1 MVLELHSPA
10 VPTFTQDDRIFRDEN
25 VLQDDYT
32 PKDLPAR
39 EDELEAYTNSLQPV
53 VNGASP
59 RNIFVYGETGT
70 GKTVA
75 TNRIIDD
82 LNRDQKNF
90 EDVEIK
96 FVKINCKDLTSYQ
109 AGVHLVNEF
118 REPSNHINSTGHSRA
133 DVNNKLWTHL
143 EEIDATHV
151 LFVLDEI
158 DSLSEDDDLLYQIP
172 RANANAKV
180 EGTKVGL
187 IGISNNFTFR
197 QNLSARVQSSLCEDE
212 IHFAPYDANQLTAI
226 LKQRSEKA
234 FSDGVLEEGVVPLT
248 AGLVAQDTG
257 SARNALDILYRAG
270 TIARNE
276 NNDVVTEN
284 HVRQAMDAVENGLI
298 KDEIRALPTQ
308 AQLVIYTVA
317 VLNQSGQ
324 NQVTKKEIHRLY
336 KKFCKRT
343 GVNAKSQRT
352 IHNKLSKLQLKGFL
366 NVTEENKGRGGG
378 KRYKYELGVD
388 ADLINDALQDTP
400 RLRDLSTNSTISQF
414 S

>member
-1 MVLELHSPA
+1 M
-10 VPTFTQDDRIFRDEN
+10 PTFTQDNRIFEN
-25 VLQDDYT
+25 ESVLQDDYT

-39 EDELEAYTNSLQPV
+39 EEEIQAYINSLQPV

-75 TNRIIDD
+75 TNRIIED
-82 LNRDQKNF
+82 LNRDQQNF
-90 EDVEIK
+90 DNVEIE

-109 AGVHLVNEF
+109 AGINLVNEF
-118 REPSNHINSTGHSRA
+118 RDPADHINSTGHSRA
-133 DVNNKLWTHL
+133 DVNKKLWNHL
-143 EEIDATHV
+143 EEVDATHV

-172 RANANAKV
+172 RANANEKV

-226 LKQRSEKA
+226 LEQRAKNA
-234 FSDGVLEEGVVPLT
+234 FKDGILDDGVIPLT
-248 AGLVAQDTG
+248 AGIVAQDTG
-257 SARNALDILYRAG
+257 SARNALDILYRTG
-270 TIARNE
+270 MIARNK
-276 NNDVVTEN
+276 NDEIVAEE
-284 HVRQAMDAVENGLI
+284 HVRQAVSAVENGLI

-317 VLNQSGQ
+317 ALSVSG
-324 NQVTKKEIHRLY
+324 NDQVTKKEVHRLY
-336 KKFCKRT
+336 KTICQKV

-352 IHNKLSKLQLKGFL
+352 VHNKLSKLQLKGFL
-366 NVTEENKGRGGG
+366 KVTEENKGRGGG

-388 ADLINDALQDTP
+388 ADLIHDALQNAP
-400 RLRDLSTNSTISQF
+400 RLRDLTVESTISEYT
-414 S
+414 